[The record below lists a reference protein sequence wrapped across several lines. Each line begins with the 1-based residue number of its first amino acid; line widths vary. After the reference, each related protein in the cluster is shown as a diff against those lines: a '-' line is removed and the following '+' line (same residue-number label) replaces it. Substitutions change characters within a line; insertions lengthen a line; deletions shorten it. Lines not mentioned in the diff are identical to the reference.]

1 MSGRGF
7 SFLQETSFPLNLIMP
22 SILWGVRRVPSPTP
36 PRSIRKVKIHDL
48 HPQLSCSILTIAET
62 GYNIVITTWE
72 LVVMV
77 KKLQKVGNSNA
88 LILDLPIM
96 EMVGLE
102 EGKEVQITVS
112 NGSIII
118 TPVDPRRVDRE
129 ELKRQLDRI
138 VGERREML
146 RELADS

>member
-1 MSGRGF
+1 M
-7 SFLQETSFPLNLIMP
+7 I
-22 SILWGVRRVPSPTP
+22 
-36 PRSIRKVKIHDL
+36 
-48 HPQLSCSILTIAET
+48 
-62 GYNIVITTWE
+62 
-72 LVVMV
+72 

-102 EGKEVQITVS
+102 EGKEIQITVS

-118 TPVDPRRVDRE
+118 TPVHPRRVDKE
-129 ELKRQLDRI
+129 ELERQLNRV

-146 RELADS
+146 KELAGS

>member
-1 MSGRGF
+1 
-7 SFLQETSFPLNLIMP
+7 
-22 SILWGVRRVPSPTP
+22 
-36 PRSIRKVKIHDL
+36 
-48 HPQLSCSILTIAET
+48 
-62 GYNIVITTWE
+62 
-72 LVVMV
+72 MV

-102 EGKEVQITVS
+102 EGKEVQVTVS

-118 TPVDPRRVDRE
+118 TPVNPRLVDPE
-129 ELKRQLDRI
+129 ELERLLDRI
-138 VGERREML
+138 VGERREIL

>member
-1 MSGRGF
+1 M
-7 SFLQETSFPLNLIMP
+7 
-22 SILWGVRRVPSPTP
+22 
-36 PRSIRKVKIHDL
+36 
-48 HPQLSCSILTIAET
+48 A
-62 GYNIVITTWE
+62 
-72 LVVMV
+72 MV

-118 TPVDPRRVDRE
+118 TPVDPRRVDPK
-129 ELKRQLDRI
+129 ELERHLDRI
-138 VGERREML
+138 VGKRRQML
-146 RELADS
+146 KELADS

>member
-1 MSGRGF
+1 
-7 SFLQETSFPLNLIMP
+7 
-22 SILWGVRRVPSPTP
+22 
-36 PRSIRKVKIHDL
+36 
-48 HPQLSCSILTIAET
+48 
-62 GYNIVITTWE
+62 
-72 LVVMV
+72 MV

-96 EMVGLE
+96 EMVGLQ

-118 TPVDPRRVDRE
+118 TPVDPRRVDPE
-129 ELKRQLDRI
+129 ELERQLDRI

-146 RELADS
+146 KELADS

>member
-1 MSGRGF
+1 
-7 SFLQETSFPLNLIMP
+7 
-22 SILWGVRRVPSPTP
+22 
-36 PRSIRKVKIHDL
+36 
-48 HPQLSCSILTIAET
+48 
-62 GYNIVITTWE
+62 
-72 LVVMV
+72 MV

-96 EMVGLE
+96 EMVGLQ

-118 TPVDPRRVDRE
+118 TPVDPRRVNPE
-129 ELKRQLDRI
+129 ELERQLDRI

>member
-1 MSGRGF
+1 
-7 SFLQETSFPLNLIMP
+7 
-22 SILWGVRRVPSPTP
+22 
-36 PRSIRKVKIHDL
+36 
-48 HPQLSCSILTIAET
+48 
-62 GYNIVITTWE
+62 
-72 LVVMV
+72 MV

-102 EGKEVQITVS
+102 EGKEVQVTVS

-118 TPVDPRRVDRE
+118 TPVNPRQVDPE
-129 ELKRQLDRI
+129 ELERLLDRV
-138 VGERREML
+138 VGERKEIL